1 MRSVLVNDDGAG
13 RSVDDVMRTAQAL
26 QYVDSHEGEGCPVN
40 WQPGE
45 KSIGTNSDDAKA
57 FFKEWA

>member
-1 MRSVLVNDDGAG
+1 
-13 RSVDDVMRTAQAL
+13 MRTIQAL
-26 QYVDSHEGEGCPVN
+26 QYVDSNEGEGCPVN